1 MNDSIIEA
9 GMLTPVPLWR
19 HIFAMLYDALL
30 VIALILI
37 TGAGFYAL
45 AVPQVLWL
53 CIWIGVPVLFFGT
66 FWRRSGQTLGMQAW
80 RIQLVTDS
88 GDPLSWYQVLIRILG
103 ALLAAG
109 PLGAG
114 YLWRYVP
121 PRRRYWHDTLS
132 RTHLVRL
139 PKHVE

>member
-1 MNDSIIEA
+1 MKDSIIDP
-9 GMLTPVPLWR
+9 GTRTPVPLWL

-30 VIALILI
+30 VIALILV
-37 TGAGFYAL
+37 TGAVFYAL
-45 AVPQVLWL
+45 AVPLVLWL

-88 GDPLSWYQVLIRILG
+88 GDPLSWYQVLTRILG
-103 ALLAAG
+103 ALLAAS
-109 PLGAG
+109 PLGVG

-121 PRRRYWHDTLS
+121 PRHRYWHDTLS

-139 PKHVE
+139 PKNVG